1 MTEESPSRTGRGNT
15 DDSGRFQ
22 IRRIWHFLMLFILF
36 LISAV
41 WLSVRIMKVELQ
53 TATNRL
59 VGHSAGASRN
69 LETQFDSL
77 RDDFRVLVSTGA
89 FDAYATESPNLESRD
104 YAMVKRFFARYQEMI
119 TSIEIELSK
128 GETVRIALAP
138 GNYLRTTR
146 QPSPEDDGEPT
157 APSYVTH
164 NGDSLVIGEIVPPGE
179 GSSIHRVRLIIDH
192 NRFFADRLA
201 SYLMGQT
208 DLWIWS
214 IDEQSTPTLIRS
226 HSRLGHNGF
235 GVDPDAIGRIRATLD
250 RGLEGVEEHEIKVP
264 TARSV
269 ISVFT
274 PLLLGEERMGLVFST
289 DRETHLESLHRL
301 STFLWLI
308 FLGSLVLLAAWFA
321 VSYNRIRESEREQAA
336 ARERAEA
343 ADRAKSEFVAAMSHE
358 IRTPLN
364 GVLGYADLLMGSRLS
379 SEQRDYVEV
388 IRNSGDH
395 LLSILNDILDFSKI
409 SSGNMTMRWQEYSPV
424 ECADDV
430 IDMMSTAAQ
439 DQGLELR
446 LEVDGVIPDHVMGD
460 PGRLRQVLY
469 NLTGNG
475 IKFTHKGGVRIL
487 MRALDE
493 GDRWKLEF
501 VVSDTGIGI
510 PEDKRGHLFAPFS
523 QIDSSSARKYE
534 GAGLGLAIC
543 SRLVEKMGG
552 EIGFESQDGVGSDFH
567 FWIKAGKADAN
578 AKDGYTRALEGRTV
592 LVIDHTAQFLETL
605 AGRLRRM
612 GARVLCASDE
622 QAAVRVIPDE
632 VKVDL
637 VMIDWTG
644 DPETG
649 RAIAARLSRSP
660 GPAASLIALT
670 SPKIGEDPPSGIFR
684 ERINKPVRL
693 ASLARLLSKAMSDA
707 PVPEPPAEVET
718 LQVLVAE
725 DNMINSELMVA
736 LLNSR
741 GASTTVAS
749 NGLEALAE
757 LEMREFDLVFMDVEM
772 PGLDGLEVTRRIR
785 KNESS
790 GHRHTWIAG
799 LSAHAFHEDR
809 SLAIHAGMDDYLTKP
824 VDLAD
829 LDRVLKEGIERK
841 RILKSAAT
849 GKPAAGKV

>member
-1 MTEESPSRTGRGNT
+1 MKEESPSR
-15 DDSGRFQ
+15 SGPRRADNSRRFQ

-41 WLSVRIMKVELQ
+41 WLSVRIMKAELQ

-89 FDAYATESPNLESRD
+89 FDAYAAEAPILDSRD

-128 GETVRIALAP
+128 GEMIKIALVP
-138 GNYLRTTR
+138 GNYLRTTH
-146 QPSPEDDGEPT
+146 QPAPPDNGNPT
-157 APSYVTH
+157 APSSVTH
-164 NGDSLVIGEIVPPGE
+164 SGDSLIIGEIVPPGD
-179 GSSIHRVRLIIDH
+179 GSEIHRVRLIIDH

-214 IDEQSTPTLIRS
+214 IDEDSTPTLIRS
-226 HSRLGHNGF
+226 HSKLGHNGF
-235 GVDPDAIGRIRATLD
+235 NVEPGAISRIRATLD
-250 RGLEGVEEHEIKVP
+250 RGLEGVEEHEILVP
-264 TARSV
+264 TGRSV
-269 ISVFT
+269 ISVYT

-308 FLGSLVLLAAWFA
+308 FLGSLVLLASWFA
-321 VSYNRIRESEREQAA
+321 VSYNRIRESEREQAE

-379 SEQRDYVEV
+379 SEQRDYVDV

-430 IDMMSTAAQ
+430 IDMMSTTAE
-439 DQGLELR
+439 DQGLDLR
-446 LEVDGVIPDHVMGD
+446 LEIDGEIPDHVMGD

-475 IKFTHKGGVRIL
+475 IKFTHEGGVRII

-493 GDRWKLEF
+493 GDWWRLEF
-501 VVSDTGIGI
+501 VVRDTGIGI
-510 PEDKRGHLFAPFS
+510 PDDKRGHLFAPFS

-543 SRLVEKMGG
+543 SRLVEKMEG
-552 EIGFESQDGVGSDFH
+552 EIGFESEEGTGSDFH
-567 FWIKAGKADAN
+567 FWIKAGKTNAA
-578 AKDGYTRALEGRTV
+578 AKDTTNRALDGRTV
-592 LVIDHTAQFLETL
+592 LVVDPSPQFLETL

-612 GARVLCASDE
+612 GARVLTA
-622 QAAVRVIPDE
+622 PDE
-632 VKVDL
+632 PAGVGIIQNDVIIDL
-637 VMIDWTG
+637 VMIDWSG
-644 DPETG
+644 NADTG
-649 RAIAARLSRSP
+649 RSIADALRRRSA
-660 GPAASLIALT
+660 PAAPLIALT
-670 SPKIGEDPPSGIFR
+670 SSKIGGEPPSGVFR

-693 ASLARLLSKAMSDA
+693 ASLERLLSKAMSDA
-707 PVPEPPAEVET
+707 PEPKHPEEVEA
-718 LQVLVAE
+718 LQVLIAE

-741 GASTTVAS
+741 GALTTVAS

-757 LEMREFDLVFMDVEM
+757 LEMRDFDLVFMDVEM

-785 KNESS
+785 KNES
-790 GHRHTWIAG
+790 GGPRHTWIAG

-829 LDRVLKEGIERK
+829 LDRVLNEGIERK
-841 RILKSAAT
+841 RRVKSMAARRIQNGT
-849 GKPAAGKV
+849 V